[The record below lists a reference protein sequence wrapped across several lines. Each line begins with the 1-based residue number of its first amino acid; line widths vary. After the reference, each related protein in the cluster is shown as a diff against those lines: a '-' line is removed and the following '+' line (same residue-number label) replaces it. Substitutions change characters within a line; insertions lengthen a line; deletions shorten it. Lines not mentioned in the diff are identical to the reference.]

1 MDINNENLKFKIN
14 PKRWRYVL
22 ELYGFSDE
30 AFLSLLNQNK
40 KRKILTFEE
49 YNQIIEQKK
58 DINIALL
65 KKFDK
70 IFEKGLTWYISKRE
84 LPEKRNS
91 SIFFRKDSFNSDL
104 NFESKKL
111 IESYEE
117 LKFETQILCKQI
129 GFQSKK
135 ILDEFSISDDPKNIA
150 KKIRERFDDVEKNLI
165 EKKIIKKAS
174 NDREYLQN
182 LIRIIEQ
189 FNVFVFEFVDR
200 KRKSEISF
208 SGFFMLPNIIVIR
221 RQQKYLRREI
231 FTLLHEFAHY
241 LLNIEEIDDNIESN
255 TFENQSKVEKWCNN
269 FTYEFLVRGFEQDFS
284 KLKYA
289 SVENDFYKDEINHLI
304 ANTFLSEF
312 ALYTR
317 LKIEN
322 KISKIDY
329 DEIKEDI
336 IRNIRR
342 KDEEQKIIM
351 ARKKE
356 KAKELGKKFIMR
368 GPKEIR
374 SNLFE
379 EIVKINYFEG
389 NIKENKLREY
399 LKIKPNKSI
408 EEVIY

>member
-70 IFEKGLTWYISKRE
+70 IFEQGLTWYISKRE

>member
-70 IFEKGLTWYISKRE
+70 IFEQGLTWYISKRE

-135 ILDEFSISDDPKNIA
+135 ILDEFSISNDPKNIA

-165 EKKIIKKAS
+165 EKKVIKKAS
-174 NDREYLQN
+174 NDRDYLQN

-189 FNVFVFEFVDR
+189 FNVFVFEFIDR

-241 LLNIEEIDDNIESN
+241 LLNMEEIDDNIESN

-312 ALYTR
+312 AVYTR

-336 IRNIRR
+336 IKNIRR